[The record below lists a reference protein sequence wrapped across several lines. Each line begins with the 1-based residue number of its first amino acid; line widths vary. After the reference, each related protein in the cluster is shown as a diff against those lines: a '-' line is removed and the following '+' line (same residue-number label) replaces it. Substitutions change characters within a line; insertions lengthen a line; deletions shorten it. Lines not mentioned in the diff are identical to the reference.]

1 MSNTVLPFHSEHL
14 NFILHLSEFT
24 RVWLIFFHNKS
35 RSRTTYRNTTQL
47 KPNICAFRSFH
58 DRQIIF
64 FSNNFNSSICWV
76 KFVEVFLEW
85 YTSPVSVT
93 LVRIFGKIRNKR
105 KIYIYVNIYRERI
118 TCTSICN
125 HLKNTDI
132 VTSLILPILPSSTL
146 FWLRFFFWIQ
156 RVLSL
161 FHTPCLDPRILQ
173 ESKFKMAGRQSS
185 HRLHRGRITTIFAT
199 KVRLTKVNL
208 FLSPL
213 YQC

>member
-14 NFILHLSEFT
+14 NLILHLSEFT

-47 KPNICAFRSFH
+47 KPNICAFQSFH

-64 FSNNFNSSICWV
+64 FLNNFNSSICWV

-93 LVRIFGKIRNKR
+93 LVGIFGKIRNKR
-105 KIYIYVNIYRERI
+105 KIYIYIYIYRERI

-146 FWLRFFFWIQ
+146 FWLRFFFLNTTSAFPFSHTLPRPQDSSGVKIQ
-156 RVLSL
+156 DGGEAV
-161 FHTPCLDPRILQ
+161 
-173 ESKFKMAGRQSS
+173 QSS
-185 HRLHRGRITTIFAT
+185 
-199 KVRLTKVNL
+199 LTPRKNNDN
-208 FLSPL
+208 F
-213 YQC
+213 CH

>member
-14 NFILHLSEFT
+14 NLILHLSEFT

-64 FSNNFNSSICWV
+64 FKQLQLVNLLGQSI
-76 KFVEVFLEW
+76 VEVFLEW

-105 KIYIYVNIYRERI
+105 KIYIYIYRERI

-146 FWLRFFFWIQ
+146 FWLRFFFLNTTSAFPFSHTLPRPQDSSGVKIQ
-156 RVLSL
+156 DGGEAV
-161 FHTPCLDPRILQ
+161 
-173 ESKFKMAGRQSS
+173 QSS
-185 HRLHRGRITTIFAT
+185 
-199 KVRLTKVNL
+199 LTPRKNNDN
-208 FLSPL
+208 F
-213 YQC
+213 CH

>member
-14 NFILHLSEFT
+14 NLILHLSEFT

-64 FSNNFNSSICWV
+64 FKQLQLVNLLGQSI
-76 KFVEVFLEW
+76 VEVFLEW

-105 KIYIYVNIYRERI
+105 KIYIYIYRERI

-125 HLKNTDI
+125 YLKNTDI

-146 FWLRFFFWIQ
+146 FWLRFFFLNTTSAFPFSHTLPRPQDSSGVKIQ
-156 RVLSL
+156 DGGEAV
-161 FHTPCLDPRILQ
+161 
-173 ESKFKMAGRQSS
+173 QSS
-185 HRLHRGRITTIFAT
+185 
-199 KVRLTKVNL
+199 LTPRKNNDN
-208 FLSPL
+208 F
-213 YQC
+213 CH

>member
-64 FSNNFNSSICWV
+64 FLNNFNSSICWV

-105 KIYIYVNIYRERI
+105 KIYIYVYIYRERI

-146 FWLRFFFWIQ
+146 FWLRFFFLNTTSAFPFSHTLPRPQDSSGVKIQ
-156 RVLSL
+156 DGGEAV
-161 FHTPCLDPRILQ
+161 
-173 ESKFKMAGRQSS
+173 QSS
-185 HRLHRGRITTIFAT
+185 
-199 KVRLTKVNL
+199 LTPRKNNDN
-208 FLSPL
+208 FC
-213 YQC
+213 Y

>member
-64 FSNNFNSSICWV
+64 FLNNFNSSICWV

-93 LVRIFGKIRNKR
+93 LIRIFGKIRNKR
-105 KIYIYVNIYRERI
+105 KIYMYVYIYRERI

-146 FWLRFFFWIQ
+146 FWLRFFFLNTTSAFPFSHTLPRPQDSSGVKIQ
-156 RVLSL
+156 DGGEAV
-161 FHTPCLDPRILQ
+161 
-173 ESKFKMAGRQSS
+173 QSS
-185 HRLHRGRITTIFAT
+185 
-199 KVRLTKVNL
+199 LTPRKNNDN
-208 FLSPL
+208 F
-213 YQC
+213 CH

>member
-14 NFILHLSEFT
+14 NLILHLSEFT

-64 FSNNFNSSICWV
+64 FKQLQLVNLLGQSI
-76 KFVEVFLEW
+76 VEVFLEW

-105 KIYIYVNIYRERI
+105 KIYIYIYRERI

-132 VTSLILPILPSSTL
+132 VTSLILPSSTL
-146 FWLRFFFWIQ
+146 FWLRFFFLNTTSAFPFSHTLPRPQDSSGVKIQ
-156 RVLSL
+156 DGGKAV
-161 FHTPCLDPRILQ
+161 
-173 ESKFKMAGRQSS
+173 QSS
-185 HRLHRGRITTIFAT
+185 
-199 KVRLTKVNL
+199 LTPRKNNDN
-208 FLSPL
+208 F
-213 YQC
+213 CH

>member
-64 FSNNFNSSICWV
+64 FLNNFNSSICWV

-105 KIYIYVNIYRERI
+105 KIYIYVYIYRERI

-146 FWLRFFFWIQ
+146 FWLRFFFLNTTSAFSFSHTLPRPQDSSGVKIQ
-156 RVLSL
+156 DGGEAV
-161 FHTPCLDPRILQ
+161 
-173 ESKFKMAGRQSS
+173 QSS
-185 HRLHRGRITTIFAT
+185 
-199 KVRLTKVNL
+199 LTPRKNNDN
-208 FLSPL
+208 F
-213 YQC
+213 CH

>member
-64 FSNNFNSSICWV
+64 FLNNFNSSICWV

-93 LVRIFGKIRNKR
+93 LVRIFGKIRDKR
-105 KIYIYVNIYRERI
+105 KIYIYVYIYRERI

-146 FWLRFFFWIQ
+146 FWLRFFFLNTTSAFPFSHTLPRPQDSSGVKIQ
-156 RVLSL
+156 DGGEAV
-161 FHTPCLDPRILQ
+161 
-173 ESKFKMAGRQSS
+173 QSS
-185 HRLHRGRITTIFAT
+185 
-199 KVRLTKVNL
+199 LTPRKNNDN
-208 FLSPL
+208 F
-213 YQC
+213 CH

>member
-64 FSNNFNSSICWV
+64 FLNNFNSSLCWV
-76 KFVEVFLEW
+76 KVVEVFLEW
-85 YTSPVSVT
+85 YTSTVSVT

-146 FWLRFFFWIQ
+146 FWLRFFFLNTTSAFPFSHTLPRTQDSSGVKIQ
-156 RVLSL
+156 DGGEAV
-161 FHTPCLDPRILQ
+161 
-173 ESKFKMAGRQSS
+173 QSS
-185 HRLHRGRITTIFAT
+185 
-199 KVRLTKVNL
+199 LTPRKNNDN
-208 FLSPL
+208 F
-213 YQC
+213 CH

>member
-35 RSRTTYRNTTQL
+35 RSRTIYRNTTQL

-64 FSNNFNSSICWV
+64 FLNNFNSSICWV

-105 KIYIYVNIYRERI
+105 KIYIYIYRERI
-118 TCTSICN
+118 TCTSIYN

-146 FWLRFFFWIQ
+146 FWLRFFFLNTTSAFPFSHTLPRPQDSSGVKIQ
-156 RVLSL
+156 DGGEAV
-161 FHTPCLDPRILQ
+161 
-173 ESKFKMAGRQSS
+173 QSS
-185 HRLHRGRITTIFAT
+185 FTPRKNNDNFCH
-199 KVRLTKVNL
+199 
-208 FLSPL
+208 
-213 YQC
+213 

>member
-64 FSNNFNSSICWV
+64 FLNNFNSSICWV

-105 KIYIYVNIYRERI
+105 KIYIYVYIYRERI

-146 FWLRFFFWIQ
+146 FWLRFFFLNTTSAFPFSHTLPRTQDSSGVKIQ
-156 RVLSL
+156 DGGEAV
-161 FHTPCLDPRILQ
+161 
-173 ESKFKMAGRQSS
+173 QSS
-185 HRLHRGRITTIFAT
+185 
-199 KVRLTKVNL
+199 LTPRKNNDN
-208 FLSPL
+208 F
-213 YQC
+213 CH

>member
-64 FSNNFNSSICWV
+64 FLNNFNSSICWV

-105 KIYIYVNIYRERI
+105 KIYMYVNIYRERI

-146 FWLRFFFWIQ
+146 FWLRFFFLNTTSAFPFSHTLPRPQDSSGVKIQ
-156 RVLSL
+156 DGGEAV
-161 FHTPCLDPRILQ
+161 
-173 ESKFKMAGRQSS
+173 QSS
-185 HRLHRGRITTIFAT
+185 
-199 KVRLTKVNL
+199 LTPRKNNDN
-208 FLSPL
+208 F
-213 YQC
+213 CH

>member
-35 RSRTTYRNTTQL
+35 RSRTIYRNTTQL

-64 FSNNFNSSICWV
+64 FLNNFNSSICWI

-105 KIYIYVNIYRERI
+105 KIYIYIYRERI
-118 TCTSICN
+118 TCTSIYN

-146 FWLRFFFWIQ
+146 FWLRFFFLNTTSAFPFSHTLPRPQDSSGVKIQ
-156 RVLSL
+156 DGGEAVQPSL
-161 FHTPCLDPRILQ
+161 TPRKNNDNFC
-173 ESKFKMAGRQSS
+173 
-185 HRLHRGRITTIFAT
+185 H
-199 KVRLTKVNL
+199 
-208 FLSPL
+208 
-213 YQC
+213 

>member
-64 FSNNFNSSICWV
+64 FLNNFNSSICWV

-146 FWLRFFFWIQ
+146 FWLRFFFLNTTSAFPFSHTLPRPQDSSGVKIQ
-156 RVLSL
+156 DGGEAV
-161 FHTPCLDPRILQ
+161 
-173 ESKFKMAGRQSS
+173 QSS
-185 HRLHRGRITTIFAT
+185 
-199 KVRLTKVNL
+199 LTPRKNNDN
-208 FLSPL
+208 F
-213 YQC
+213 CH

>member
-64 FSNNFNSSICWV
+64 FLNNFNSSICWV

-105 KIYIYVNIYRERI
+105 KIYIYVYIYRERI

-146 FWLRFFFWIQ
+146 FWLRFFFLNTTSAFPFSHTLPRPQDSSGVKIQ
-156 RVLSL
+156 DGGEAV
-161 FHTPCLDPRILQ
+161 
-173 ESKFKMAGRQSS
+173 QSS
-185 HRLHRGRITTIFAT
+185 
-199 KVRLTKVNL
+199 LTPRKNNDN
-208 FLSPL
+208 F
-213 YQC
+213 CH

>member
-47 KPNICAFRSFH
+47 KPNICAFQSFH

-64 FSNNFNSSICWV
+64 FETTSTRQFAGSSLSKYFWNGIRRRFQWLWYV
-76 KFVEVFLEW
+76 SSERLE
-85 YTSPVSVT
+85 TSG
-93 LVRIFGKIRNKR
+93 RF
-105 KIYIYVNIYRERI
+105 IYIYIYRERI

-125 HLKNTDI
+125 HLKNIDI

-146 FWLRFFFWIQ
+146 FWLRFFFLNTTSAFPFSHTLPRPQDSSGVKIQ
-156 RVLSL
+156 DGGEAV
-161 FHTPCLDPRILQ
+161 
-173 ESKFKMAGRQSS
+173 QSS
-185 HRLHRGRITTIFAT
+185 
-199 KVRLTKVNL
+199 LTPRKNNDN
-208 FLSPL
+208 F
-213 YQC
+213 CH

>member
-64 FSNNFNSSICWV
+64 FVNNFNSSICWV

-146 FWLRFFFWIQ
+146 FWLRFFFLNTTSAFPFSHTLPRPQDSSGVKIQ
-156 RVLSL
+156 DGGEAV
-161 FHTPCLDPRILQ
+161 
-173 ESKFKMAGRQSS
+173 QSS
-185 HRLHRGRITTIFAT
+185 
-199 KVRLTKVNL
+199 LTPRKNNDN
-208 FLSPL
+208 F
-213 YQC
+213 CH